1 MPQAWMAL
9 VLAAVV
15 SPPTPQPALK
25 TIVTVHSSQF
35 CTDLIL
41 AVKPALVGLM
51 RNDQLIDLGRSA
63 LKRGDQDV
71 KFGGTAE
78 SSFNQ
83 QGAAAWT
90 VNEGDITFL
99 NNRQRQLAAAMANN
113 IEMVKAVLA
122 NPNAPSP
129 SGDDK
134 AKLAAIE
141 SQLNA
146 ILGEQRQAIDIIQGN
161 ADTADLAAAYNA
173 PSATGIESDN
183 PNMST
188 TPAGLNGISPL
199 DARLTSQHNLVGG
212 PGKGKIATT
221 DPTTQ
226 AQNAIA
232 QAANSSVFNNPYGK
246 LAQALQMDQTLIE
259 KSEDAAAK
267 AIVDAAIE
275 CQ

>member
-1 MPQAWMAL
+1 MPQAWMAFL
-9 VLAAVV
+9 LAAVV

-51 RNDQLIDLGRSA
+51 RNDQLIDLGHSA
-63 LKRGDQDV
+63 LKRGDSDV

-83 QGAAAWT
+83 QGAATWT

-113 IEMVKAVLA
+113 IDMVKAVLA
-122 NPNAPSP
+122 NPNAPAP

-134 AKLAAIE
+134 AKLASIE
-141 SQLNA
+141 AELNA
-146 ILGEQRQAIDIIQGN
+146 VIGEQRQAIDIIQGN

-183 PNMST
+183 PNLPT
-188 TPAGLNGISPL
+188 TQAGLNGISPL
-199 DARLTSQHNLVGG
+199 DAQLTSQHNLVGG

-246 LAQALQMDQTLIE
+246 LARALEMDQSLIG
-259 KSEDAAAK
+259 KSEDSAAK